1 MFIHL
6 QDLLRTAL
14 TVEEERERETQKLE
28 KKLQLAE
35 LTHQQRED
43 VWLKEMTQG
52 ILDGGGEERDDD
64 IGEVEGEK
72 NIIISKRPVRAEDR
86 KTKKQRRK
94 ERERKTEVRVGMVI
108 IMQCCALVSVIE
120 SVLLCTLVV
129 VYHRIHHTQDKLR
142 RLEKLKKSS
151 MDDVFRC
158 V

>member
-1 MFIHL
+1 MILFL

-35 LTHQQRED
+35 LTHQQREE

-64 IGEVEGEK
+64 IMEVEGER
-72 NIIISKRPVRAEDR
+72 NIMSKRPVRAEDR

-94 ERERKTEVRVGMVI
+94 EKERKTEVRRYRDGNNY
-108 IMQCCALVSVIE
+108 A
-120 SVLLCTLVV
+120 VLWCDRECIV
-129 VYHRIHHTQDKLR
+129 VYCCCGLPSHT
-142 RLEKLKKSS
+142 SYTG
-151 MDDVFRC
+151 
-158 V
+158 